1 MKKLSW
7 FLAFFFIAISFFF
20 FELRLQPAQLPG
32 HSAEIEKKI
41 DELLARMNLEEKIGQ
56 MVQYSC
62 RDTEDLKR
70 LIAEGKVGSLLN
82 VRGSEKANALQKL
95 AVEKSRLGIPLIL
108 GNDVIHG
115 YRTIFPIPLGEAS
128 TWDPELIEKACRVA
142 AREARSAGTHWTF
155 GPMVDIARDP
165 RWGRIA
171 EGAGEDPFLG
181 STMARARVLGFQ
193 GESLS
198 NPSTLV
204 ACPKHYVGYGGAEGG
219 RDYNTVEMSANT
231 LREVYLPPFEAAIK
245 AGASTLMS
253 AFNELNGLPSSANFF
268 TLTRILRQEWGFRGF
283 VVSDWNAIGELIQH
297 GFAANPSEAGIKAL
311 QAGVDMDMEGN
322 VYHSQLSQLVR
333 EGKFSEKVIDESV
346 RRILRI
352 KFLLGLFEQPYSDLK
367 LERQVTLSKENRSI
381 ALDVARK
388 SIVLLKNENN
398 LLPLSKEL
406 KALAIIGPLAES
418 KIDPLGTWSCAGRPE
433 DVVTVLEGITSKVP
447 AGTKILYEKG
457 CDVSGQDTERFEEAI
472 NAVSNAEVVIAVL
485 GESAIMSGEAASR
498 ASLDLPGK
506 QEDMLKALSR
516 TKKPVILVLM
526 NGRPLSIS
534 WAAENVSAILETW
547 HLGVECGNAVADVLF
562 GDYNPGG
569 KLPVTFPRSVG
580 QVPIYYNHK
589 NTGRPPAQIK
599 YTSKYLDIPSTP
611 LYPFGYGLSYTSF
624 DYSSL
629 KISNE
634 KIGTFGSLTISV
646 DIRNSG
652 SRFGEEVVELYIRD
666 LVSSITR
673 PVKELAGFKRLSLAP
688 GETKTV
694 NFTLGPEHLGFW
706 NEHLEYVVEP
716 GIFKVWVGPNSVEGL
731 EGSFEVLE

>member
-7 FLAFFFIAISFFF
+7 FLAFFFMAISFFF
-20 FELRLQPAQLPG
+20 IELRLQPAQLPG
-32 HSAEIEKKI
+32 HSARIEKKI
-41 DELLARMNLEEKIGQ
+41 DELLVRMTLEEKIGQ
-56 MVQYSC
+56 MVQYSY
-62 RDTEDLKR
+62 RDTEDLKC

-82 VRGSEKANALQKL
+82 VRGCEKANTLQKL

-115 YRTIFPIPLGEAS
+115 YRTVFPIPLGEAS

-155 GPMVDIARDP
+155 GPVVDIARDP

-181 STMARARVLGFQ
+181 STMAKARVLGFQ

-198 NPSTLV
+198 NPSSLV

-219 RDYNTVEMSANT
+219 RDYNTVEMSLNT
-231 LREVYLPPFEAAIK
+231 LYEIYLPPFEAAIK

-297 GFAANPSEAGIKAL
+297 GFAATPSEAGIKAL
-311 QAGVDMDMEGN
+311 QAGVDMDMEGK
-322 VYHSQLSQLVR
+322 V
-333 EGKFSEKVIDESV
+333 SEKVIDESV

-352 KFLLGLFEQPYSDLK
+352 KFLLGLFEQPYSDPK

-418 KIDPLGTWSCAGRPE
+418 KIDPLGTWACAGRPE
-433 DVVTVLEGITSKVP
+433 DVVTVLEGIVSKVP
-447 AGTKILYEKG
+447 TTTKILYEKG
-457 CDVSGQDTERFEEAI
+457 CDVSGQDIEGFEEAI
-472 NAVSNAEVVIAVL
+472 NAASGAEVVIAVL
-485 GESAIMSGEAASR
+485 GESAIMSGEASSR
-498 ASLDLPGK
+498 ASLDLPSK
-506 QEDMLKALSR
+506 QEDMLKALSQ
-516 TKKPVILVLM
+516 TKKPIILVLM

-569 KLPVTFPRSVG
+569 KLPVTFPRTVG

-611 LYPFGYGLSYTSF
+611 LYPFGYGLSYTNF

-629 KISNE
+629 KISSE
-634 KIGTFGSLTISV
+634 KIGTFGSLFISV

-652 SRFGEEVVELYIRD
+652 SRLGEEVVELYIRD

-694 NFTLGPEHLGFW
+694 IFTLGPEHLGFW

-731 EGSFEVLE
+731 EGSFEVVE